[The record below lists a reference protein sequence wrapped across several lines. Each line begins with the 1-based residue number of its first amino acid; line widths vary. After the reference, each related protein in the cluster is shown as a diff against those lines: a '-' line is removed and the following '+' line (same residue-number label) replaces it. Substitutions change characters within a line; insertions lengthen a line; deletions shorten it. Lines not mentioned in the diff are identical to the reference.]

1 MAYQQSD
8 LDKLDAAIAAGV
20 QQVTYADGRS
30 VRYQNLDQLLA
41 ARKVIEAQVKMA
53 AQTAS
58 GLVRRRVPFY
68 RSGL

>member
-8 LDKLDAAIAAGV
+8 LDKLDAAIASGI
-20 QQVTYADGRS
+20 QQVTYADGRT

-41 ARKVIEAQVKMA
+41 AKKVIA
-53 AQTAS
+53 AEVAMQAAAR
-58 GLVRRRVPFY
+58 GAIVRRRVPYY